1 MFCLP
6 SKIFIRIRINY
17 KKWNPDSHQLAW
29 NRHIGAIGSCFS
41 HSFVVP
47 VAPAACLMSSVLW
60 ANDYCSSCSGG
71 TLVINLTFAHGPIA
85 LDGKNR
91 HEWGPKGT
99 GTNSVGYLAFITG
112 FLLGRI
118 PEMGFLYFKT
128 KHVTVI
134 TYLFTIFANIFRSS
148 LQYRP
153 EHISVLGARRF
164 WPLYW

>member
-1 MFCLP
+1 MESGFASTRLEPPHWCH
-6 SKIFIRIRINY
+6 R
-17 KKWNPDSHQLAW
+17 QLLQ
-29 NRHIGAIGSCFS
+29 
-41 HSFVVP
+41 SFLRGTGGT
-47 VAPAACLMSSVLW
+47 CLMSSVLW

-164 WPLYW
+164 WPLYWLNI